1 MQCDID
7 STHFLMDFDT
17 TAHMAA
23 FISAT
28 PPFNTFVTSNGKF
41 AECVPQNGLLLHRV
55 IGVTQTGTKQ
65 VELAASPARYD
76 EVMEN
81 ANVSLTRVGSC
92 QSNDFV
98 CLGVNVDGTCTRAKQ
113 SIPIYSL
120 QNYLDIQCT
129 NCFLGFHTEV
139 FFQMKITLWK
149 LTLLSG
155 GLRNIGIN
163 AGTVLDL
170 TSQAAWSAAIDKKY
184 DLVQQLVV
192 LKFNIGPIPVRIWFE
207 IPVEIKADARF
218 SENAH
223 AQVGVTGQLNIG
235 DAYLEWTPSSHW
247 VVHKP
252 TPSFTWAPVLSG
264 DANFYGHVDFAI
276 IPTLTMHID
285 NLFDYSITLD
295 PTLHLDIKG
304 QAKAVPPAAKLCA
317 DLSYDATIVSN
328 AHLTIDIPWL
338 FIHED
343 KSWGPTTIMDTG
355 VQPIA
360 SKCVATR

>member
-1 MQCDID
+1 
-7 STHFLMDFDT
+7 
-17 TAHMAA
+17 
-23 FISAT
+23 
-28 PPFNTFVTSNGKF
+28 
-41 AECVPQNGLLLHRV
+41 
-55 IGVTQTGTKQ
+55 
-65 VELAASPARYD
+65 
-76 EVMEN
+76 
-81 ANVSLTRVGSC
+81 
-92 QSNDFV
+92 
-98 CLGVNVDGTCTRAKQ
+98 
-113 SIPIYSL
+113 
-120 QNYLDIQCT
+120 
-129 NCFLGFHTEV
+129 
-139 FFQMKITLWK
+139 

-285 NLFDYSITLD
+285 NLFDYSITLGRYPPEPAHWCLTCLFWFCLFWEHCHIAVLHFVMIFLSFASIFAD

-338 FIHED
+338 FIVRSPVGRSH
-343 KSWGPTTIMDTG
+343 SP
-355 VQPIA
+355 PLP
-360 SKCVATR
+360 ATRTMARAHSRVLLTFLSLFLLRVTVYRCCFRTSHSPSDLLYSPPISHAPFSRL